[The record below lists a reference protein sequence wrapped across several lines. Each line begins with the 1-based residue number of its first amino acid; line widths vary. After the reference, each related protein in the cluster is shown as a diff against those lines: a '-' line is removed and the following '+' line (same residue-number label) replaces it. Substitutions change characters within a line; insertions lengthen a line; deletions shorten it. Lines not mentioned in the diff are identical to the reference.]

1 MIAALLLGSTV
12 MSLRIAALEQSVLQ
26 DLYGKSVTIEAVAS
40 TDAHALAPRV
50 MGTQFAQ
57 KSYSGL
63 VRVIGVTDGS
73 RTYQLRSPARLISS
87 DEKFV
92 EILPGQRMRLQVQV
106 QASKERR
113 VAALVINKGSFE
125 VVTQPSRWAKSLDA
139 IRDGLRAVSG
149 GGNAGALIP
158 GMVLGDTSLQ
168 SATFKSDMRR
178 SGLTHLVAVSGAN
191 FAIVS
196 TFILYMMQF
205 IFRKIPMRLGAT
217 AIFLIAFIALVR
229 PSPSVLRAAAM
240 AAVLLLAQGT
250 HRGRDSLP
258 ALGFAIA
265 AVVVADPWQVRDPGF
280 ALSVLATAGLLILA
294 PHLVE
299 KFSTKMPKAVA
310 TVIATPLAATLF
322 CAPVIVAISG
332 QLSLLSIVANVA
344 AAAAVAPIT
353 IVGFVAAL
361 IAPISQPISYL
372 LITCIK
378 PLAAW
383 IAWVASVIADFSV
396 ITLATGASSFFLI
409 AGLLLVGYLFNRK
422 VVITVLVT
430 LLAISWFLR
439 FPGGDWQVANCDVGQ
454 GDSMVINLGD
464 NRGIV
469 IDVGPDPIAQDRCLH
484 QLGIKKIELLILT
497 HIHADHI
504 GGLDGALRDRE
515 VAVQWFGN
523 VRAGTRATLASNR
536 GPVNIDVLWPQGQW
550 ADEQE
555 SDPNNSSI
563 AVVIRTPDF
572 SLFAGG
578 DMEPPTQS
586 QIA

>member
-113 VAALVINKGSFE
+113 VAALVINKGTFE
-125 VVTQPSRWAKSLDA
+125 VITEPSRWAKSLDA

-149 GGNAGALIP
+149 DGNAGALIP

-217 AIFLIAFIALVR
+217 AVFLIAFIALVR
-229 PSPSVLRAAAM
+229 P
-240 AAVLLLAQGT
+240 
-250 HRGRDSLP
+250 
-258 ALGFAIA
+258 
-265 AVVVADPWQVRDPGF
+265 
-280 ALSVLATAGLLILA
+280 
-294 PHLVE
+294 
-299 KFSTKMPKAVA
+299 
-310 TVIATPLAATLF
+310 
-322 CAPVIVAISG
+322 
-332 QLSLLSIVANVA
+332 
-344 AAAAVAPIT
+344 
-353 IVGFVAAL
+353 
-361 IAPISQPISYL
+361 
-372 LITCIK
+372 
-378 PLAAW
+378 
-383 IAWVASVIADFSV
+383 
-396 ITLATGASSFFLI
+396 
-409 AGLLLVGYLFNRK
+409 
-422 VVITVLVT
+422 
-430 LLAISWFLR
+430 
-439 FPGGDWQVANCDVGQ
+439 
-454 GDSMVINLGD
+454 
-464 NRGIV
+464 
-469 IDVGPDPIAQDRCLH
+469 
-484 QLGIKKIELLILT
+484 
-497 HIHADHI
+497 
-504 GGLDGALRDRE
+504 
-515 VAVQWFGN
+515 
-523 VRAGTRATLASNR
+523 
-536 GPVNIDVLWPQGQW
+536 
-550 ADEQE
+550 
-555 SDPNNSSI
+555 
-563 AVVIRTPDF
+563 
-572 SLFAGG
+572 
-578 DMEPPTQS
+578 
-586 QIA
+586 